1 MNGCMGTSDVK
12 AIIEQVEQ
20 LLAEEELSE
29 RAEFAIHNLLNVVEA
44 LSADK
49 KSLADEVERLRKQLE
64 QKKKAKNTSSK
75 DDKDTPSDDDSTSSD
90 HSSEKRRKSRKKPK
104 ANDRRSFK
112 DLTIHDTVECPVD
125 PDTLPPDAVRL
136 QDEIV
141 VVQDI
146 EIKPKN
152 TQFQRH
158 VFYSASQQKYYRGS
172 LPADCDYGDFSAS
185 LRALIVA
192 LKYCGNMS
200 EPKIG
205 EFLENFDVQVSAGS
219 LSNILTKS
227 AKLFEQEY
235 DDLLIAGLSSTPYQQ
250 TDDTSAR
257 VKGEFWN
264 THILCNPFY
273 TFYSTR
279 PGKDRLTVLK
289 VLQNTETLQ
298 FRFGEATCQL
308 LQDEFS
314 LPKKWSEEIA
324 ALGEVEVSE
333 TTLKLLLDGWFGRR
347 NQQVRTAIEHAAAIV
362 FYRQQSSIPIVQTLV
377 CDDAGQFKLLT
388 DKLSLCWIHA
398 GRHYEKLSPIVD
410 RHAKSL
416 DDFLD
421 HYWAYYA
428 SLQDYRAGPTKELAE
443 KLRLEFDELFSTQT
457 KYAALDDRIA
467 KTAAKKDELLT
478 VLSLPEV
485 PLHNNASE
493 LGARVSA
500 RRRDVSLHSRSE
512 RGVRAMDIFTTLV
525 QTSKKLGIS
534 AFAYLRDRL
543 SGSLEM
549 PSLAQSIM
557 RSDSRAKSQLS
568 RLVFRKPAML
578 AVA

>member
-1 MNGCMGTSDVK
+1 MGISDVK

-20 LLAEEELSE
+20 LLSEEELSE
-29 RAEFAIHNLLNVVEA
+29 RTECAIHKLLNVVEA

-64 QKKKAKNTSSK
+64 QKKKSKNTSSK
-75 DDKDTPSDDDSTSSD
+75 DDKDTASDEDSTSSD
-90 HSSEKRRKSRKKPK
+90 HSSEKRRKSGKKPK

-125 PDTLPPDAVRL
+125 PDTLPPDAERL

-172 LPADCDYGDFSAS
+172 LPADCNHGDFSAS
-185 LRALIVA
+185 LRALIVS

-314 LPKKWSEEIA
+314 LPQKWSEEIA

-333 TTLKLLLDGWFGRR
+333 TTLKLLLEGWFGQR
-347 NQQVRTAIEHAAAIV
+347 NQQLRTAIEHAAAIV

-416 DDFLD
+416 DDFLN

-543 SGSLEM
+543 SRSLEM
-549 PSLAQSIM
+549 PSLAQSI
-557 RSDSRAKSQLS
+557 RHHANPG
-568 RLVFRKPAML
+568 PASG
-578 AVA
+578 

>member
-1 MNGCMGTSDVK
+1 MGTPDVK

-29 RAEFAIHNLLNVVEA
+29 RTELAVHKLLNVVEA

-64 QKKKAKNTSSK
+64 LKKKAKNTSNRKK
-75 DDKDTPSDDDSTSSD
+75 DDLDTPADDDDNSD
-90 HSSEKRRKSRKKPK
+90 HSSEKRRKSRNKPK
-104 ANDRRSFK
+104 PNDRRSFK

-141 VVQDI
+141 IVQDI

-158 VFYSASQQKYYRGS
+158 VFYSASQQEYYRGP
-172 LPADCDYGDFSAS
+172 LPAGCDCGDFGAS
-185 LRALIVA
+185 LRALIVS
-192 LKYCGNMS
+192 LKYCGNTS

-219 LSNILTKS
+219 LSNILTRS
-227 AKLFEQEY
+227 ANLFEQDY

-289 VLQNTETLQ
+289 VLQNTDELR
-298 FRFGEATCQL
+298 FRFGERTCRL
-308 LQDEFS
+308 LEDKFL
-314 LPKKWSEEIA
+314 LPMKWSEEIA

-347 NQQVRTAIEHAAAIV
+347 NQQTRTAIEHAAAIV
-362 FYRQQSSIPIVQTLV
+362 YYRQQSSIPVVQTLV

-388 DKLSLCWIHA
+388 DRLSLCWIHA

-416 DDFLD
+416 DAFLD
-421 HYWAYYA
+421 RYWAYYA

-478 VLSLPEV
+478 VLSVPQV

-500 RRRDVSLHSRSE
+500 RRRDVSLHSCSE

-534 AFAYLRDRL
+534 AFEYFRDRL
-543 SGSLEM
+543 SQAFEL
-549 PSLAQSIM
+549 PSLAESIQIAAETAHA
-557 RSDSRAKSQLS
+557 SR
-568 RLVFRKPAML
+568 
-578 AVA
+578 

>member
-1 MNGCMGTSDVK
+1 MGISDVK

-29 RAEFAIHNLLNVVEA
+29 RTECAIHNLLNVVEA

-64 QKKKAKNTSSK
+64 QKKKSKNTSSK
-75 DDKDTPSDDDSTSSD
+75 DDKDTPSADDSTSSD

-172 LPADCDYGDFSAS
+172 LPADCDHGDFSAS

-314 LPKKWSEEIA
+314 LPQKWSEEIA

-333 TTLKLLLDGWFGRR
+333 TTLKLLLEGWFGQR
-347 NQQVRTAIEHAAAIV
+347 NQQLRTAIEHAAAIV

-416 DDFLD
+416 DDFLN

-549 PSLAQSIM
+549 PSLAQSI
-557 RSDSRAKSQLS
+557 RHHANPG
-568 RLVFRKPAML
+568 PASG
-578 AVA
+578 

>member
-1 MNGCMGTSDVK
+1 MIASDVK
-12 AIIEQVEQ
+12 SIIEKVEQ

-29 RAEFAIHNLLNVVEA
+29 RTELAIQELLNVVEA
-44 LSADK
+44 LCADK
-49 KSLADEVERLRKQLE
+49 KSLADEIERLRKQLE
-64 QKKKAKNTSSK
+64 AKKKAKNTSNRNK
-75 DDKDTPSDDDSTSSD
+75 EDQDTPGDDDSANSN
-90 HSSEKRRKSRKKPK
+90 HSSEKRRKSSNRPK

-158 VFYSASQQKYYRGS
+158 VFYSVSQQKYYRGS
-172 LPADCDYGDFSAS
+172 LPVDCNHGDFSAS
-185 LRALIVA
+185 LRALIVS

-314 LPKKWSEEIA
+314 LPQKWSEEIA

-333 TTLKLLLDGWFGRR
+333 TTLKLLLEGWFGQR
-347 NQQVRTAIEHAAAIV
+347 NQQLRTAIEHAAAIV

-416 DDFLD
+416 DDFLN

-493 LGARVSA
+493 LGTRVSA

-549 PSLAQSIM
+549 PSLAQSI
-557 RSDSRAKSQLS
+557 RHHANPGPTSG
-568 RLVFRKPAML
+568 
-578 AVA
+578 

>member
-1 MNGCMGTSDVK
+1 MGISDVK

-20 LLAEEELSE
+20 LLSEEELSE
-29 RAEFAIHNLLNVVEA
+29 RTECAIHKLLNVVEA

-64 QKKKAKNTSSK
+64 QKKKSKNTSSK
-75 DDKDTPSDDDSTSSD
+75 DDKDTASDEDSTSSD
-90 HSSEKRRKSRKKPK
+90 HSSEKRRKSGKKPK

-172 LPADCDYGDFSAS
+172 LPVDCNHGDFSAS
-185 LRALIVA
+185 LRALIVS

-333 TTLKLLLDGWFGRR
+333 TTLKLLLEGWFGQR
-347 NQQVRTAIEHAAAIV
+347 NQQLRTAIEHAAAIV

-416 DDFLD
+416 DDFLN

-543 SGSLEM
+543 SGALEM
-549 PSLAQSIM
+549 PSLAQSI
-557 RSDSRAKSQLS
+557 RIAAQSA
-568 RLVFRKPAML
+568 A
-578 AVA
+578 ACG

>member
-1 MNGCMGTSDVK
+1 MGISDVK

-29 RAEFAIHNLLNVVEA
+29 RTECAIHNLLNVVEA

-64 QKKKAKNTSSK
+64 QKKKSKNTSSK
-75 DDKDTPSDDDSTSSD
+75 DDKDTASDEDSTSSD
-90 HSSEKRRKSRKKPK
+90 HSSEKRRKSGKKPK

-172 LPADCDYGDFSAS
+172 LPVDCNHGDFSAS

-314 LPKKWSEEIA
+314 LPQKWSEEIA

-333 TTLKLLLDGWFGRR
+333 TTLKLLLEGWFGQR
-347 NQQVRTAIEHAAAIV
+347 NQQLRTAIEHAAAIV

-416 DDFLD
+416 DDFLN

-543 SGSLEM
+543 SRSLEM
-549 PSLAQSIM
+549 PSLAQSI
-557 RSDSRAKSQLS
+557 RHHANPG
-568 RLVFRKPAML
+568 PASG
-578 AVA
+578 

>member
-1 MNGCMGTSDVK
+1 MNGCMGISDVK

-20 LLAEEELSE
+20 LLSEEELSE
-29 RAEFAIHNLLNVVEA
+29 RTECAIHKLLNVVEA

-64 QKKKAKNTSSK
+64 QKKKSKNTSSK
-75 DDKDTPSDDDSTSSD
+75 DDKDTASDEDSTSSD
-90 HSSEKRRKSRKKPK
+90 HSSEKRRKSGKKPK

-172 LPADCDYGDFSAS
+172 LPADCDHGDFSAS

-314 LPKKWSEEIA
+314 LPQKWSEEIA

-333 TTLKLLLDGWFGRR
+333 TTLKLLLEGWFGQR
-347 NQQVRTAIEHAAAIV
+347 NQQLRTAIEHAAAIV

-416 DDFLD
+416 DDFLN

-543 SGSLEM
+543 SRSLEM
-549 PSLAQSIM
+549 PSLAQSI
-557 RSDSRAKSQLS
+557 RHHANPG
-568 RLVFRKPAML
+568 PARG
-578 AVA
+578 

>member
-1 MNGCMGTSDVK
+1 MNECMGTSDVK
-12 AIIEQVEQ
+12 SIIEQVER
-20 LLAEEELSE
+20 LLAVEDLSDKTEL
-29 RAEFAIHNLLNVVEA
+29 AIQKLLNVIET
-44 LSADK
+44 LRADK
-49 KSLADEVERLRKQLE
+49 QSLVDEVERLRKQLE
-64 QKKKAKNTSSK
+64 LKKKAKNTSDSNK
-75 DDKDTPSDDDSTSSD
+75 DDRETPSDDDVGSSD
-90 HSSEKRRKSRKKPK
+90 HSSEKRRKSKKKRKGI
-104 ANDRRSFK
+104 DRRTFK

-125 PDTLPPDAVRL
+125 PETLPPDAVRI
-136 QDEIV
+136 QDELV

-158 VFYSASQQKYYRGS
+158 VFYSALQQKYYRGP
-172 LPADCDYGDFSAS
+172 LPAGYDHGDFGAD
-185 LRALIVA
+185 LRALIVS

-227 AKLFEQEY
+227 ATLFEQDY
-235 DDLLIAGLSSTPYQQ
+235 NDLLIAGLSSTPYQQ

-289 VLQNTETLQ
+289 VLQNTDELR
-298 FRFGEATCQL
+298 FFFGETTCRL

-314 LPKKWSEEIA
+314 IPAKWSEEIA

-333 TTLKLLLDGWFGRR
+333 TTLKLLLDGWFGPR
-347 NQQVRTAIEHAAAIV
+347 NKKVHTAIEHAAAIV
-362 FYRQQSSIPIVQTLV
+362 FYRQQSSVPVVQTLV

-388 DKLSLCWIHA
+388 GNLSLCWIHA

-410 RHAKSL
+410 RHAKVL
-416 DDFLD
+416 DDFQD
-421 HYWAYYA
+421 RYWTYYA
-428 SLQDYRAGPTKELAE
+428 SLQDYRAGPTKELAAT
-443 KLRLEFDELFSTQT
+443 LRLEFDELFSTRT
-457 KYAALDDRIA
+457 GYAALDDRIE

-478 VLSLPEV
+478 VLSVPEV
-485 PLHNNASE
+485 PLHNNDSE

-534 AFAYLRDRL
+534 AFAYFRDRL
-543 SGSLEM
+543 SGCLEM
-549 PSLAQSIM
+549 PSLAQSIQIATH
-557 RSDSRAKSQLS
+557 SA
-568 RLVFRKPAML
+568 PASG
-578 AVA
+578 

>member
-1 MNGCMGTSDVK
+1 MGISDVK

-20 LLAEEELSE
+20 LLSEEELSE
-29 RAEFAIHNLLNVVEA
+29 RTECAIHNLLNVVEA

-64 QKKKAKNTSSK
+64 QKKKSKNTSSK
-75 DDKDTPSDDDSTSSD
+75 DDKDTASDEDSTSSD
-90 HSSEKRRKSRKKPK
+90 HSSEKRRKSGKKPK

-125 PDTLPPDAVRL
+125 PDTLPPDAERL

-172 LPADCDYGDFSAS
+172 LPADCDHGDFSAS

-314 LPKKWSEEIA
+314 LPQKWSEEIA

-333 TTLKLLLDGWFGRR
+333 TTLKLLLEGWFGQR
-347 NQQVRTAIEHAAAIV
+347 NQQLRTAIEHAAAIV

-416 DDFLD
+416 DDFLN

-543 SGSLEM
+543 SRSLEM
-549 PSLAQSIM
+549 PSLAQSI
-557 RSDSRAKSQLS
+557 RHHANPG
-568 RLVFRKPAML
+568 PASG
-578 AVA
+578 

>member
-1 MNGCMGTSDVK
+1 MGTSDVK

-64 QKKKAKNTSSK
+64 QKKKSKNTSSK
-75 DDKDTPSDDDSTSSD
+75 DDKAPPSDDDSTSSD
-90 HSSEKRRKSRKKPK
+90 HSSEKRRKSGKKPK

-172 LPADCDYGDFSAS
+172 LPADCDHGDFSAS

-257 VKGEFWN
+257 VNGEFWN

-289 VLQNTETLQ
+289 VLQNTKTLQ

-333 TTLKLLLDGWFGRR
+333 TTLKLLLDGWFGQR

-416 DDFLD
+416 DDFLGR
-421 HYWAYYA
+421 YWAYYG
-428 SLQDYRAGPTKELAE
+428 SLQDYRAGPREELAS

-478 VLSLPEV
+478 VLSVPEV

-549 PSLAQSIM
+549 PSLARSILHH
-557 RSDSRAKSQLS
+557 ANPG
-568 RLVFRKPAML
+568 PASG
-578 AVA
+578 